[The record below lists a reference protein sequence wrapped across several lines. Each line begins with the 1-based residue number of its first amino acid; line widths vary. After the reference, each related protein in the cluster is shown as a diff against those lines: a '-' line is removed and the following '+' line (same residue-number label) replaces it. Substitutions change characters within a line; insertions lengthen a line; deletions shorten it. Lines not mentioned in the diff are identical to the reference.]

1 MEAFI
6 PNHLFNAIMRHAK
19 QVWDAER
26 SVNDLQIKKEFAFY
40 SLSKAESLFEQLNQ
54 EQAALLKP
62 LTEIKNE
69 QDLEKFQESLTSYI
83 YPFPS
88 ISEAQLKK
96 MFKKTKKLHPPELT
110 DEKRKQLTY
119 LSWLDAGSMK
129 KFMVYEYEGKLT
141 ALKGNFLPS
150 QKKDICHF
158 CNQVTDVGLFTV
170 DVTINSKANTYKAL
184 SNYICQDAESCNAH
198 LTNTEKLDYFVAYSQ
213 SAKK

>member
-69 QDLEKFQESLTSYI
+69 QDFEKFQESLTPYI

-88 ISEAQLKK
+88 ISEAQLKRCL
-96 MFKKTKKLHPPELT
+96 KKQKNCIPQSLQTKN
-110 DEKRKQLTY
+110 
-119 LSWLDAGSMK
+119 
-129 KFMVYEYEGKLT
+129 V
-141 ALKGNFLPS
+141 N
-150 QKKDICHF
+150 
-158 CNQVTDVGLFTV
+158 
-170 DVTINSKANTYKAL
+170 NSL
-184 SNYICQDAESCNAH
+184 I
-198 LTNTEKLDYFVAYSQ
+198 
-213 SAKK
+213 